1 MADLN
6 RQETP
11 AKSEKSS
18 KRNSDPQDLLNLMFE
33 RGPDYVLIEAAKSGD
48 DEIVKLLI
56 ENEEVDI
63 NAKDGYGYTALCYAA
78 LKGLKN
84 LLYCFILFIET
95 VPKKNKTGDK
105 DVNNRKSTI
114 LIQIA

>member
-1 MADLN
+1 M
-6 RQETP
+6 P

-56 ENEEVDI
+56 ENEEVDV
-63 NAKDGYGYTALCYAA
+63 NAKDDYGYTALCYAA
-78 LKGLKN
+78 LKGSN
-84 LLYCFILFIET
+84 YYM
-95 VPKKNKTGDK
+95 
-105 DVNNRKSTI
+105 
-114 LIQIA
+114 